1 METKFLDRI
10 TKSLNSEPP
19 MADSMD
25 EMLDKI
31 IPMVRPWS
39 EDLRELG
46 NYLGRHWIELRD
58 DETFHELVLHIFN
71 DEGEYLKST
80 DGELTLGRWR
90 FMVNKLAFGPR
101 VSVSDDDTDVE
112 EGAGQ
117 VFELAFLDKEFFI
130 LRRYG
135 NPRKFERRYFVL
147 VIEPIARKVEWR
159 EAMDYLYNK
168 YRNNNS
174 FYITMSVIVLLI
186 ILIVMLLS

>member
-10 TKSLNSEPP
+10 TKSLNSEAPV
-19 MADSMD
+19 AHSMD

-31 IPMVRPWS
+31 IPLIRPWS
-39 EDLRELG
+39 EDLRELS
-46 NYLGRHWIELRD
+46 NYLGRHWIELQD
-58 DETFHELVLHIFN
+58 DETFHELVMHIFN

-80 DGELTLGRWR
+80 DGELKLGRWR
-90 FMVNKLAFGPR
+90 YMGNKLAFGPR
-101 VSVSDDDTDVE
+101 VAVTDDDTDVE

-117 VFELAFLDKEFFI
+117 VFELAFLDKDFFI
-130 LRRYG
+130 LRRFG

-159 EAMDYLYNK
+159 EAMEFLYNK

-174 FYITMSVIVLLI
+174 FYITITFIVLLI
-186 ILIVMLLS
+186 VMIVLLLS

>member
-1 METKFLDRI
+1 VETKFLDRI

-31 IPMVRPWS
+31 IPMIRPWS

-90 FMVNKLAFGPR
+90 FMGNKLAFGPR
-101 VSVSDDDTDVE
+101 VEVTDHETDVE

-159 EAMDYLYNK
+159 EAMDHLYNK

-186 ILIVMLLS
+186 VLIVMLLS

>member
-1 METKFLDRI
+1 METKLLDRI
-10 TKSLNSEPP
+10 TKSLNTEPP
-19 MADSMD
+19 IANSLD
-25 EMLDKI
+25 EALDRI
-31 IPMVRPWS
+31 IPLIRPWS

-71 DEGEYLKST
+71 EEGEYLKST

-90 FMVNKLAFGPR
+90 FMVNKLFVGPR
-101 VSVSDDDTDVE
+101 VAVE
-112 EGAGQ
+112 DSEIDEGTGQ
-117 VFELAFLDKEFFI
+117 VFELAFLDREFFI

-159 EAMDYLYNK
+159 EAMDFLYNK

-174 FYITMSVIVLLI
+174 FYITITFIVLLI
-186 ILIVMLLS
+186 VLIVLLLS

>member
-10 TKSLNSEPP
+10 TNSLNSEPP
-19 MADSMD
+19 IANSLD
-25 EMLDKI
+25 EALDKI
-31 IPMVRPWS
+31 IPLIRPWS
-39 EDLRELG
+39 EDLREQG
-46 NYLGRHWIELRD
+46 YYLGRHWIELRD

-71 DEGEYLKST
+71 EEGEYLKSS

-90 FMVNKLAFGPR
+90 FMVNKLFLGPR
-101 VSVSDDDTDVE
+101 VAVADDGTDVE

-117 VFELAFLDKEFFI
+117 VFELAFLDREFFI

-174 FYITMSVIVLLI
+174 FYITISVIVLLI
-186 ILIVMLLS
+186 VLIVMLLS